1 VYSTGPLISR
11 RYAAS
16 APPSHKRRPIR
27 LWRTCHDRGRSCW
40 AHVGSDML
48 HGCGY
53 FGPEEDARYL
63 VASASPPPAGR
74 PLDILSPLVT
84 GSVCVWAYGGVLAG
98 STHGLLFASM
108 TCIREGGPLRRDH
121 RCPPALGH
129 PLGRLLGHRD
139 HPAAYVG
146 LTGTSRKKLGWC
158 APGARWIGAALHEP
172 LTSDPERPVGQS
184 NRMRRRC

>member
-1 VYSTGPLISR
+1 M
-11 RYAAS
+11 
-16 APPSHKRRPIR
+16 RRPRRPHINAVRYVFGARATTEVGAAGLTSAATCFTAVAISDRKRTHGTSLR
-27 LWRTCHDRGRSCW
+27 LH
-40 AHVGSDML
+40 
-48 HGCGY
+48 
-53 FGPEEDARYL
+53 P
-63 VASASPPPAGR
+63 PPPAGR

-84 GSVCVWAYGGVLAG
+84 SSVCVWAYGGVLSG